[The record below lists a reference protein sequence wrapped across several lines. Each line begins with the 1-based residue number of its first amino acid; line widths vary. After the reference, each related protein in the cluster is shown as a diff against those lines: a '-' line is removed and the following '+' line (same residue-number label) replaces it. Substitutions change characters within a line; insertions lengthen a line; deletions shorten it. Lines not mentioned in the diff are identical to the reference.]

1 MNELYIE
8 RERYNFT
15 ILFFCISTYRALSL
29 CAGID
34 SGNSKIDVFGN
45 VDVRVR
51 MGGWF
56 HGHDY
61 Y

>member
-1 MNELYIE
+1 MNYIY
-8 RERYNFT
+8 RERALQLHNT
-15 ILFFCISTYRALSL
+15 FFCISTYCALSL